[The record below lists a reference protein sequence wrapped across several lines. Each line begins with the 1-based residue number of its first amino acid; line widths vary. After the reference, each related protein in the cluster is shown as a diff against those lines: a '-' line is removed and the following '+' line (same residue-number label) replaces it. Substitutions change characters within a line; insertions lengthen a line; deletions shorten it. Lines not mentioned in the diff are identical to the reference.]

1 MKKELLFSGIGGQG
15 VMNLGEILCNAVVKT
30 GLNVTFSPIYGAEK
44 RGGRTMCNIVISDE
58 MECQVVSNADI
69 MLIMD
74 DASLLEYYPLAA
86 EDGILITSMQVEAE
100 IPDCRCKDI
109 RKVPFTETAMELG
122 NSKVANMIALGY
134 VIKFLPFIDY
144 SYVEELIKETFAK
157 KPKLIPLNLTA
168 LKTGYDMAEAK

>member
-15 VMNLGEILCNAVVKT
+15 VMNLGEILCAAVVKT

-58 MECQVVSNADI
+58 VECQIVSNADI

-74 DASLLEYYPLAA
+74 DASMLEYYPMVS
-86 EDGILITSMQVEAE
+86 ENGVLITSTQVEAVV
-100 IPDCRCKDI
+100 DCRCKDI
-109 RKVPFTETAMELG
+109 RKVPFMETAMELG

-134 VIKFLPFIDY
+134 VICFLPFIRYED
-144 SYVEELIKETFAK
+144 VEDLIRETFAK
-157 KPKLIPLNLTA
+157 KQKLIPMNLEA
-168 LKTGYDMAEAK
+168 LRKGYEMAGAC